1 MNKRLIFF
9 FILVFP
15 LIVTHQLCAQP
26 AYNYV
31 RSYEVKT
38 GLVEYHNW
46 WTGEAGSII
55 KFWWD
60 DYGQKYREEF
70 ITKEEIKS
78 INLAN
83 GSYFYTLNMQ
93 TLKGSKVEADVAAQI
108 QEYYASQH
116 STYER
121 GRETILGFECQ
132 ATETADIITLSYKG
146 VTLRESDASFGG
158 DWLEAYFFDANA
170 IIDPNLFQLPEN
182 IQIDDITQDLN
193 SELMPHAEEDYYI
206 EPLPVAVSYA
216 QFVESATYLC
226 RKLNYKD
233 IVTHAS
239 TDTYFFGCHNY
250 SEDFVEGISIQIQV
264 LSYYSSIPNWT
275 FAKGREL
282 FHHKGRRLA
291 YEIVENYDEEM
302 GTKFNTSN
310 LMVEMVDDNSIL
322 EIDAI
327 PEKSKD
333 EMIAIFE
340 ALDL

>member
-170 IIDPNLFQLPEN
+170 IIERADSDENELTAEEKEYFSAEAKFFRGYMYKMLANLYGNVPVVLEETKSPKRDYE
-182 IQIDDITQDLN
+182 N
-193 SELMPHAEEDYYI
+193 SERQ
-206 EPLPVAVSYA
+206 AVYQQAASDLA
-216 QFVESATYLC
+216 DAANVLGDISEVPDHKIQHNQKGQ
-226 RKLNYKD
+226 RDNYKYAD
-233 IVTHAS
+233 YKSGYRDFNILRR
-239 TDTYFFGCHNY
+239 FF
-250 SEDFVEGISIQIQV
+250 S
-264 LSYYSSIPNWT
+264 LLP
-275 FAKGREL
+275 R
-282 FHHKGRRLA
+282 HKGQGNNNFTDYL
-291 YEIVENYDEEM
+291 
-302 GTKFNTSN
+302 
-310 LMVEMVDDNSIL
+310 L
-322 EIDAI
+322 
-327 PEKSKD
+327 
-333 EMIAIFE
+333 
-340 ALDL
+340 